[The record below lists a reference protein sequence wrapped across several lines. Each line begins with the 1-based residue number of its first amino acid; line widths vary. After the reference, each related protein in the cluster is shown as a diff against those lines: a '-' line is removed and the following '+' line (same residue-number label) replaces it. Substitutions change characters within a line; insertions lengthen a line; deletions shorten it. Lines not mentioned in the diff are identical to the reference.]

1 MRRGR
6 RRFLAR
12 NGHCTTG
19 LAATFAAV
27 LISIFL
33 GAGTAAEAASSK
45 GLKGPK
51 GPDVRSNAV
60 LVIDG
65 SNSTVVFERKPD
77 LVAPIASITKLMT
90 ALVVL
95 DGKQP
100 LDEVIEVTSEDK
112 AHGKGAYSRLNVG
125 TRLTRGD
132 LLRLALMSSENR
144 AAHALGRSYPGGESV
159 FVRTMNAKARALGM
173 TQSHFSDPSGL
184 STDNVAS
191 ARDLAKLVIAA
202 GRSETIREYSTSKEH
217 EVRIGRSM
225 VEFHNTNSLVKNPS
239 WTITVQ
245 KTGFINEAGQCLVMQ
260 TLIEERPVII
270 VLLNSFGKYTRVAD
284 AKRIRQWMESQ
295 HSRSLARVATARRS

>member
-1 MRRGR
+1 MRRGGER
-6 RRFLAR
+6 LLVRK
-12 NGHCTTG
+12 NHCTAWFG
-19 LAATFAAV
+19 AGFAAV
-27 LISIFL
+27 LISILL
-33 GAGTAAEAASSK
+33 GTGAAAASASR
-45 GLKGPK
+45 GGKGPR

-65 SNSTVVFERKPD
+65 SNSTVVFERRPD
-77 LVAPIASITKLMT
+77 LVAPIASITKLMS

-100 LDEVIEVTSEDK
+100 LDEIVEITAEDRS
-112 AHGKGAYSRLNVG
+112 HGKGAYSRLNAG
-125 TRLTRGD
+125 TKLSRAD

-144 AAHALGRSYPGGESV
+144 AAHALGRSYPGGESA
-159 FVRTMNAKARALGM
+159 FVRTMNAKAKSLGM

-184 STDNVAS
+184 SIENVSS

-202 GRSETIREYSTSKEH
+202 GRSETIREFSTSKEH

-225 VEFHNTNSLVKNPS
+225 VEFHNTNSLVKNPA

-245 KTGFINEAGQCLVMQ
+245 KTGYISEAGQCLVMQ
-260 TLIEERPVII
+260 TLIEDRPVII

-284 AKRIRQWMESQ
+284 AKRIRQWMETQ
-295 HSRSLARVATARRS
+295 HPHSLARATTAERS